1 MLLLDLAL
9 LAGQE
14 SALATL
20 GGKNS
25 LLACGEQAR
34 ATIIAALSVRSPK
47 TTMIVAT
54 PTGTAAQLLHDYLVQ
69 FLGASNVL
77 IFPAWETLPFE
88 RVSPSVETMGRR
100 LEVLW
105 RIRGDQPPKVIIGSV
120 RALLQKLGPDATT
133 LEPIVVRPGEEID
146 ADALLARL
154 VHGGYRREEV
164 VEHRG
169 EVARRGSIIDVFP
182 STADTPIR
190 IDLWGDEVDR
200 LTQFNV
206 NDQRS
211 TDAIEVATIFPARE
225 LQITYEVKD
234 MARSLVATEAWGREH
249 WDRLS
254 DGANFDGMESWLP
267 WLITEE
273 LLLTDI
279 LPKDSELL
287 LVDPKRMRT
296 RAHDLLAEE
305 DDLARALA
313 STWARDA
320 DKSFPRLHAEVER
333 LFEGASSLRAIS
345 MSLPSE
351 ALDAPTIPSTGWGP
365 VTGDAEG
372 TAKRIRELIAD
383 KWHVVVAAEGEGS
396 AQRLK
401 DVFS

>member
-1 MLLLDLAL
+1 MAEFGQLQGSLRQNSGENVRIDLQCHKVAIIYGVRGEFAGL
-9 LAGQE
+9 CSKEHRTMRKIILAAAAG
-14 SALATL
+14 A
-20 GGKNS
+20 
-25 LLACGEQAR
+25 
-34 ATIIAALSVRSPK
+34 AALTLSACSEK
-47 TTMIVAT
+47 TEDAAAE
-54 PTGTAAQLLHDYLVQ
+54 TA
-69 FLGASNVL
+69 
-77 IFPAWETLPFE
+77 
-88 RVSPSVETMGRR
+88 
-100 LEVLW
+100 
-105 RIRGDQPPKVIIGSV
+105 
-120 RALLQKLGPDATT
+120 DAAMADA
-133 LEPIVVRPGEEID
+133 EANADAAGEEID
-146 ADALLARL
+146 ADAMLARL

-225 LQITYEVKD
+225 LQITDEVKD

-313 STWARDA
+313 YTWARDA
-320 DKSFPRLHAEVER
+320 DKSFPRLNA
-333 LFEGASSLRAIS
+333 
-345 MSLPSE
+345 
-351 ALDAPTIPSTGWGP
+351 
-365 VTGDAEG
+365 
-372 TAKRIRELIAD
+372 
-383 KWHVVVAAEGEGS
+383 
-396 AQRLK
+396 
-401 DVFS
+401 